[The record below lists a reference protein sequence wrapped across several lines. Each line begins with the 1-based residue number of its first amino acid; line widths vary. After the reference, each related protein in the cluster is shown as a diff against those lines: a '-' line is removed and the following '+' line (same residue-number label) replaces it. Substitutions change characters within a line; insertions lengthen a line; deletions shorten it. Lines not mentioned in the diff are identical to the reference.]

1 MSEALARAQRGLA
14 FQDISMLASRC
25 ELGENADPKFNW
37 PELLVVQLKH
47 QVKQSSL
54 LSVQQAEES
63 VVLFRIDIDLGARVV
78 ADGESPETAWLAQ
91 IEADYRVDYL
101 ITDDAL
107 KSDQEALDEFA
118 LHNASFHLWPFWREY
133 VVSQCNR
140 MNLPK
145 ISIPMRLP

>member
-1 MSEALARAQRGLA
+1 MSEALARAQKGLA

-37 PELLVVQLKH
+37 PESLVVQLKH
-47 QVKQSSL
+47 LVKQSSL
-54 LSVQQAEES
+54 LSVQQADES

-101 ITDDAL
+101 ITDEAL

>member
-101 ITDDAL
+101 ITDEAL